1 MAILVL
7 ISYFRMLSLGQSVE
21 YSRSVALLVF
31 VGISLGILMRVSWPF
46 NKIKTLLFVT
56 MVACCAICYMTPIG
70 RRVFTIVPI
79 NFEHFLYSL
88 ILIGISLPVTHFLVR
103 LIRKKLKL
111 NS

>member
-1 MAILVL
+1 
-7 ISYFRMLSLGQSVE
+7 MLSLGQSVE

-46 NKIKTLLFVT
+46 NKIKTLLFIA
-56 MVACCAICYMTPIG
+56 MVACCVVCYMTPIG
-70 RRVFTIVPI
+70 RLVFTIVPI
-79 NFEHFLYSL
+79 SFEHFLYSF
-88 ILIGISLPVTHFLVR
+88 ILIGISLPVTHILVR